1 MKQIPLT
8 QGKFALV
15 DDQDYEFLMQWKWCA
30 NKNHKTFYGVRGFWN
45 CLKQITVQMHRVIAK
60 RMGLDIKDKKVDHID
75 RNGLNNCRGNLRI
88 ATNSQSQANR
98 NKRKNNI
105 SGYIGVSEH
114 KCRNNWHAR
123 IQVNGNDISLG
134 YFTNKKDAAKAYNKA
149 ALKYFGEFARLN
161 NYDN

>member
-60 RMGLDIKDKKVDHID
+60 RMGLDIKDKKVDHKD
-75 RNGLNNCRGNLRI
+75 RNGLNNQRSNLRI
-88 ATNSQSQANR
+88 ATDSQSNSNQG
-98 NKRKNNI
+98 KRKNNT
-105 SGYIGVSEH
+105 SGYTGVTED
-114 KCRNNWHAR
+114 KRRNKWVANIR
-123 IQVNGNDISLG
+123 VKGKQSFLG
-134 YFTNKKDAAKAYNKA
+134 IFTNKKDAARAYNEA
-149 ALKYFGEFARLN
+149 AIKCRGPFAVLN
-161 NYDN
+161 KI